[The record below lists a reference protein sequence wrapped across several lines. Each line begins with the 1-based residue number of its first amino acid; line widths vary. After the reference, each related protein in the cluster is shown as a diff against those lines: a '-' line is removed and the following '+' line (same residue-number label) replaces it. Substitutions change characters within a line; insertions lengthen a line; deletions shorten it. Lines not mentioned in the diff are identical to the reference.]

1 MSHTLQAL
9 IEQSG
14 PSVSKGVVRS
24 HTVTIDRPTA
34 RGGTDQ
40 GPLGG
45 EYLLVALGG
54 CFMSNL
60 LAAARARE
68 AGVSN
73 VRIEVSGTMEGTP
86 ERFTEFAL
94 NILADHRDAAMVR
107 KLIGIAA
114 RACVVTNTLRQSA
127 AVRMVFE
134 GAPVELSELGSGL

>member
-9 IEQSG
+9 IEQTG

-24 HTVTIDRPTA
+24 HTVTIDRPIA

-45 EYLLVALGG
+45 EYLLLALGG

-68 AGVSN
+68 ARVSN

-94 NILADHRDAAMVR
+94 IISADHRDDAMVR
-107 KLIGIAA
+107 KLIDIAA
-114 RACVVTNTLRQSA
+114 RACVVTNTLRQTSA
-127 AVRMVFE
+127 VQMVFE
-134 GAPVELSELGSGL
+134 GERVETRL

>member
-1 MSHTLQAL
+1 
-9 IEQSG
+9 
-14 PSVSKGVVRS
+14 
-24 HTVTIDRPTA
+24 
-34 RGGTDQ
+34 
-40 GPLGG
+40 
-45 EYLLVALGG
+45 
-54 CFMSNL
+54 MSNL

-94 NILADHRDAAMVR
+94 NISADHRDAAMVR

-127 AVRMVFE
+127 TVQMVFE
-134 GAPVELSELGSGL
+134 GAPVELSEIGSGL